1 MKSIVFKL
9 KKYIC
14 IYKAI
19 CPPKYLCKIYFI
31 SIVMAKARTVYDDV
45 VVVEHI
51 RNEYIVGRQQDPLLD
66 LDHEVER
73 KQIRVVHRQRI
84 FAQNEEMDEVH
95 NFLEIDY

>member
-1 MKSIVFKL
+1 M
-9 KKYIC
+9 Y

-19 CPPKYLCKIYFI
+19 CPPKYFVMCKIYFI

-51 RNEYIVGRQQDPLLD
+51 RNEYIVGKQQDPLLD

-73 KQIRVVHRQRI
+73 KRIRVAHKQQI